1 MKPSHLFGIL
11 LTAAFG
17 CLGLVLLPANP
28 SNPISVLPM
37 GTVHGDIGIEEFQV
51 VNRSRRE
58 FVVTC
63 RTMFKTEDTWQSES
77 SCVILWQRVQPHSTF
92 NESVAI
98 PHRGESW
105 RLVAAYYPA
114 DTCLSRTVDAIR
126 RLFR

>member
-1 MKPSHLFGIL
+1 
-11 LTAAFG
+11 
-17 CLGLVLLPANP
+17 
-28 SNPISVLPM
+28 
-37 GTVHGDIGIEEFQV
+37 
-51 VNRSRRE
+51 VNRSGRE

-63 RTMFKTEDTWQSES
+63 RTMFKTSGIWQSES

-126 RLFR
+126 RLFTLPATSRQTIEVLGPEMKKDDA